1 MKWSVSDL
9 RRLLATAAAAEP
21 NPDEKTYRVV
31 GELVAGH
38 AKLLVALS
46 PQRDPTL
53 LVTGVYG
60 HATAGF
66 STRALRVHGYPAVD
80 FDVGGTQFSA
90 SAIAVACVD
99 EHLLDVFAPL
109 GVELGNAL
117 ASTPAPTAVM
127 VVSLLQRWS
136 SLFASPARLSEA
148 EELGLWGELW
158 TINQSA
164 DPDILVRGWRGS
176 DGGTYDFFVEEARLE
191 VKASRHPGVHHVS
204 LTQVAPQ
211 DGSGIL
217 LSLAADRSATGQSVA
232 DLVRSL
238 FARLPDAT
246 PLLEA
251 LVRHSL
257 SLATL
262 DVASTRYRLLIPP
275 MAFALATV
283 PRIHAVDPGV
293 SSVRYVVHLHGT
305 PQLEGDALTSA
316 LGRFGLTAP
325 AEII

>member
-1 MKWSVSDL
+1 MRWSASDL
-9 RRLLATAAAAEP
+9 RRILATAAAATP
-21 NPDEKTYRVV
+21 NPDEKTYQVV
-31 GELVAGH
+31 GEFVVGH
-38 AKLLVALS
+38 ARLLVALS

-53 LVTGVYG
+53 LVTGVHG
-60 HATAGF
+60 HAAGGF
-66 STRALRVHGYPAVD
+66 ATRALRVQGHPAVD

-117 ASTPAPTAVM
+117 ASTPAPTATM

-136 SLFASPARLSEA
+136 RLFASAARLTEA

-158 TINQSA
+158 TLNQSA
-164 DPDILVRGWRGS
+164 APDVLVRGWRGS

-191 VKASRHPGVHHVS
+191 VKASRQPGVHHVS
-204 LTQVAPQ
+204 LTQVDPQ

-217 LSLAADRSATGQSVA
+217 LSLAAEHSATGQSVA
-232 DLVRSL
+232 DLARSV

-251 LVRHSL
+251 LTRHDL

-262 DVASTRYRLLIPP
+262 DEASTRYRLLVPP
-275 MAFALATV
+275 MVFALATV
-283 PRIHAVDPGV
+283 PRVLAVDPGV

-305 PQLEGDALTSA
+305 PQLEGDALASV
-316 LGRFGLTAP
+316 LGRFGLTAI
-325 AEII
+325 AETM